1 MNCGYKT
8 DIGLVRSVNEDRYL
22 FVDSKEYKL
31 LVVADGMGGHDAGD
45 IASQMTIDEIVRYNL
60 AVGFAENTAER
71 LVECVAKANEIVYKY
86 SNKKRMVN
94 GMGTTLVIA
103 VVIENKIYFANVG
116 DSRGYII
123 NNGIK
128 KITIDHSYVE
138 ELLLAGDITP
148 EEAYN
153 HPNKNQI
160 TRAIGTNP
168 TVKTDI
174 FVCEKE
180 KGDIVFLCSDGCTN
194 MLKDEEIL
202 YIFKKSNSMQE
213 AADTLVICAND
224 NGGYDNVTV
233 VCYSE

>member
-22 FVDSKEYKL
+22 FVDSGEYKL

-45 IASQMTIDEIVRYNL
+45 VASQMTIDEIVRYNL
-60 AVGFAENTAER
+60 AVGFSEDTVDKLR
-71 LVECVAKANEIVYKY
+71 ECVAMANDKVYKY
-86 SNKKRMVN
+86 SRKKRMIN

-103 VVIENKIYFANVG
+103 VIIDNKIYFANVG

-123 NNGIK
+123 NQDIE
-128 KITIDHSYVE
+128 KITVDHSFVE

-148 EEAYN
+148 EEAFV

-168 TVKTDI
+168 TVKVDI
-174 FVCEKE
+174 FERTLST
-180 KGDIVFLCSDGCTN
+180 GDIVFLCSDGCSN
-194 MLKDEEIL
+194 MLKDDE
-202 YIFKKSNSMQE
+202 IFKIIKNGKTMQNV
-213 AADTLVICAND
+213 ADSLIVAAND
-224 NGGYDNVTV
+224 NGGYDNITV
-233 VCYSE
+233 VCYKG